1 MSNVPISKLPSETLQ
16 QLEAQCT
23 DVVAE
28 ICRSLSYNSDLV
40 DAIRSLMHEKDT
52 AAAIYALRESYPDLA
67 NRILMA
73 ALGVLVNAVNL
84 TSIQDEMER
93 RIRESN
99 CWLPTSAWG
108 HRLFHRRCLRSFSE
122 KLCTR

>member
-1 MSNVPISKLPSETLQ
+1 MSDVPISKLPIETLQ

-28 ICRSLSYNSDLV
+28 ICRSLPYNSDLV

-52 AAAIYALRESYPDLA
+52 AAAIDALRESNPDLA
-67 NRILMA
+67 NRLLMA

-84 TSIQDEMER
+84 TSVQDELQR
-93 RIRESN
+93 RIGELN
-99 CWLPTSAWG
+99 
-108 HRLFHRRCLRSFSE
+108 
-122 KLCTR
+122 